1 MVKGSKRRKW
11 HDSAHASLCLLGSY
25 LRLIGFFG
33 PLEAGITLR
42 QKVLKYSPVQKL
54 EMLWVSLLAGAKAVS
69 QTGTTLKVDRALQ
82 AAFGLPGCAEQSMT
96 PSMLSSSR
104 LLTTTAYW

>member
-25 LRLIGFFG
+25 LRLIGFFS